1 MYVQYNVCY
10 ASTLYNPDRLSYMST
25 LPQPLFETFERFL
38 ELNFHDLNHELEP
51 VIQYLSHFPAPLQA
65 EAGYRAVR
73 AFLKSYAGNGATYN
87 SYRTHVERLLLWSLL
102 VAQKPLLELRRRDAE
117 AFMEFCLHPSA
128 AWIGPVVKSRFVRQ
142 GSRQKRESDT
152 YVVNP
157 AWRPFNHT
165 VAKRERKIAQECLS
179 EPPQRPYRMSQG
191 SVAQVFAVCGSF
203 FQHAIDEGLTE
214 VNPFR
219 AVKQKSI
226 YKQRNTLDVASRS
239 LTQLQWNFVIETA
252 ELMAVEEPRH
262 ERTLFIVATLF
273 AMYLR
278 ISDLVGRD
286 NWTPNMGDFRRDSRG
301 NWWFH
306 VVGKGNKAAKI
317 SVRDDYVITYL
328 SRYRQWLNLTP
339 LPGAHERTPLL
350 TSLNGQAGLSDR
362 RIRLLL
368 QAVFDRS
375 LARMRQDGW
384 ADDEIDQLRS
394 ASLHWLRHTAA
405 TFDAPHRDM
414 KDLQADLRH
423 NSLSTTQNTYYNS
436 LDEQRSH
443 SVKSLK
449 IKR

>member
-1 MYVQYNVCY
+1 MP
-10 ASTLYNPDRLSYMST
+10 S
-25 LPQPLFETFERFL
+25 LPQPLFETFDRFL
-38 ELNFHDLNHELEP
+38 ELNFHSFTGELEP
-51 VIQYLSHFPAPLQA
+51 VRLYLEGFSSSVQA
-65 EAGYRAVR
+65 STSYRAAR
-73 AFLKSYAGNGATYN
+73 AFLKSYAGNNTTYS

-117 AFMEFCLHPSA
+117 AFMEFCLHPPA
-128 AWIGPVVKSRFVRQ
+128 PWIGPVVKSRFIRI
-142 GSRQKRESDT
+142 GGRKKLESDT
-152 YVVNP
+152 YQVNP
-157 AWRPFNHT
+157 AWRPFNYT
-165 VAKRERKIAQECLS
+165 VAKRERKIAEDTMSQL
-179 EPPQRPYRMSQG
+179 PARPYRMAQG

-239 LTQLQWNFVIETA
+239 LTQLQWNVVIETA
-252 ELMAVEEPRH
+252 ELMANESPHH

-278 ISDLVGRD
+278 ISDLVGRE
-286 NWTPNMGDFRRDSRG
+286 NWTPSMGDFRRDSRG

-317 SVRDDYVITYL
+317 SVRDDYVHSYL

-339 LPGAHERTPLL
+339 LPGAHERTPLI
-350 TSLNGQAGLSDR
+350 SHLNGKAGLSDR
-362 RIRLLL
+362 HIRLLL
-368 QAVFDRS
+368 QEVFDRS
-375 LARMRQDGW
+375 LLRMRDEGW

-443 SVKSLK
+443 SVKALK